1 MSSAKLGVIRA
12 SVYFPLGSCQIT
24 TSLIHRTLGLIV
36 FGDGTV
42 FVSARVYVCRYIITL
57 KGWDTMRVQT
67 YASWV
72 HRYAALPRADAAP
85 QSPDE
90 LDGVIDTLIAQ
101 VPYYPSFAVQI
112 TPDTQGLLLQGSQ
125 RVVHTEEQADGMVVL
140 RTDGG
145 QVWIIQADYQRL
157 VLA

>member
-1 MSSAKLGVIRA
+1 
-12 SVYFPLGSCQIT
+12 
-24 TSLIHRTLGLIV
+24 
-36 FGDGTV
+36 
-42 FVSARVYVCRYIITL
+42 
-57 KGWDTMRVQT
+57 MRVQT